1 MADESPDNRT
11 WVKNRRNGKVGFL
24 ISKDGKTKVKIDLP
38 DPYAIASY
46 EPDDWVPMEQ
56 EKKLPRQLLATVQWA
71 ADRALMRVLGEHQA
85 AGRDWNGLT
94 TEQRIEFMDNGP
106 GEKHGDIRKR
116 VWQAIKDQLKDLEQ

>member
-1 MADESPDNRT
+1 MASETPDNRVY
-11 WVKNRRNGKVGFL
+11 VKHKRNGKVGWL
-24 ISKDGKTKVKIDLP
+24 AERAGKTVVKIDLP
-38 DPYAIASY
+38 DPYAFAAY
-46 EPDDWVPMEQ
+46 APEDWEPMAM

-85 AGRDWNGLT
+85 AGRDWNALT